1 MCVLLPQ
8 MRAFTGLVL
17 LVTSTYGLG
26 SVCDATQDAACYG
39 ALGGP
44 VYLQLMDTRGHD
56 LSLHYNNTAV
66 FKFRRS
72 KSKFFLEFNTT
83 SVLQRWR
90 FVPDNRTM
98 IINPAERRDAGT
110 YRVQITESTGR
121 GVKHTVQLTIEAPVS
136 DVHLSITCSAY
147 GDNGGRRA
155 MCSSN
160 GDSPQYSWS
169 LDGRHLNETSTN
181 QCTETLA
188 KTDLTNSTS
197 AETPESDL
205 TNNKAHVSNVSDNN
219 IGDAKNE
226 ASLHTQKDPPPLRHP
241 NGSSETSESDLTNS
255 TPSETPKS
263 SPGCS
268 IVLLEGTQG
277 NLTCSA
283 RNNISSATKTQ
294 PLPSCTTTTAPTT
307 PTPTAPTSMST
318 AAMTTI
324 NGVSMATIKTTSTQ
338 SNNTKESMGPQDEGH
353 FIYLLGA
360 AVLGG
365 VLCVCVFVVVFCICK
380 KKKKNT
386 PTDGQSQDVV
396 YSQCRKN
403 PSSPA
408 GDSYDVEYAEV
419 SILKR
424 RKTEERTRVDNTVE
438 YGEVRLPGSTNHR
451 PPDAPQPTNHTPPE
465 ENVYAQVRKKGQQ

>member
-1 MCVLLPQ
+1 

-17 LVTSTYGLG
+17 LVASTYGLD
-26 SVCDATQDAACYG
+26 SMCDATQNATCYG

-44 VYLQLMDTRGHD
+44 VYLQLMRNTSGLE
-56 LSLHYNNTAV
+56 LSLYYNSTHV
-66 FKFRRS
+66 FKYKRL
-72 KSKFFLEFNTT
+72 KSVFYKEFNTP
-83 SVLQRWR
+83 SFLQRWQ
-90 FVPDNRTM
+90 FVPDNGTM

-110 YRVQITESTGR
+110 YRVEITDKDGKSVGYY
-121 GVKHTVQLTIEAPVS
+121 TVQLTIKAPVS
-136 DVHLSITCSAY
+136 NVNLSITCSAY
-147 GDNGGRRA
+147 GKKKA
-155 MCSSN
+155 VCSSN

-169 LDGRHLNETSTN
+169 LNGRPLNETSTN
-181 QCTETLA
+181 QCTETPA
-188 KTDLTNSTS
+188 KT
-197 AETPESDL
+197 
-205 TNNKAHVSNVSDNN
+205 
-219 IGDAKNE
+219 
-226 ASLHTQKDPPPLRHP
+226 
-241 NGSSETSESDLTNS
+241 DLTNS
-255 TPSETPKS
+255 TPSETPES

-268 IVLLEGTQG
+268 IDLLEGTQG
-277 NLTCSA
+277 NLTCLA

-307 PTPTAPTSMST
+307 TTTTPTAPTSMST

-324 NGVSMATIKTTSTQ
+324 NGVSMATTKTTSTQ
-338 SNNTKESMGPQDEGH
+338 SNNTKESMGSQDEGP
-353 FIYLLGA
+353 FIYFLGA
-360 AVLGG
+360 AVLGV
-365 VLCVCVFVVVFCICK
+365 VLCVCVSVVVFCICK

-408 GDSYDVEYAEV
+408 GDSYEVEYAEV

-424 RKTEERTRVDNTVE
+424 RKTEERMREDNTVE